1 MRRSYLRYCCVL
13 VLLSMLLGMFPL
25 PAVSAEGVFS
35 YLIAEGEVIITGYT
49 GEEETV
55 TVPAELEGFPVTTIG
70 EFAFESGGMKE
81 LILPES
87 IRVLE
92 DGAFYDC
99 AALERVTLG
108 GGIAYIG
115 EVAFADCV
123 RLQEVHLPAALEVLG
138 LQAFSG
144 CDSLA
149 VLTVGEGCETYSSAG
164 NCIIET
170 ATGALLAGCG
180 TSVIPDDGSV
190 TVIAPYAFSCVRS
203 LTALT
208 IPKSVTEIGE
218 GAFERTGLSVLAIPA
233 EVIKVGKYILHG
245 TALSA
250 LYCGAKARPVG
261 WDKKWDSGVSVAPI
275 WGYDESCSH
284 AKRREDTVAPTCTQD
299 GTKKIVCASC
309 ESLLSVEIL
318 PATGHTEKTET
329 VESSC
334 DKAGYTRV
342 VCTVCKK
349 ELSRESLPLSEEH
362 GELRTEAATAS
373 CTREGYINQVCTRC
387 NRVVSSVAIPP
398 RGHQEKT
405 ETVQPTCI
413 KAGYTRVICTS
424 CHKELSRREIPATG
438 VHSDLRTETTP
449 PTCTADGVEKQICKV
464 CGAVEATKVLPATG
478 HTEKTET
485 VLPTC
490 AADGYTRVICTVCGE
505 ELSRTELPKTEE
517 HPSFEETTIPP
528 TCRLDGVKQQACTLC
543 GTVVSAE
550 TIPATGH
557 TEKTETVSPTCGA
570 AGYTRVI
577 CTVCGE
583 ELSRTELPA
592 TGEHPSFKTETVPP
606 TCTGEGYEKKTCTLC
621 GKEISL
627 VVLPAAGHTEQ
638 TETVAPTCGAAG
650 YTRVTCTVC
659 GEELSYAE
667 LPKTQEHPSFK
678 TETVPPTCTG
688 EGYEK
693 KTCTLCGKE
702 TSVVV
707 LPATGHQSK
716 TETVAPTCRK
726 AGYLSVTCT
735 VCGVQESYTILLA
748 TGHSYGEDGNCR
760 TCGIPTADPWSEFLY
775 STDAAVGVTILGYVG
790 TDDTVVIPAN
800 VLGLAVVKIGDG
812 AFEGSSIKSIVL
824 PHTIK
829 EIGKF
834 AFEGCSSL
842 TEIILPDGV
851 KLIDQ
856 GAFMDC
862 TSLAA
867 VYLPEGVETISYAA
881 FAGCE
886 GLSAV
891 TLPASLRELA
901 SGAFYGCTALTHLAV
916 RAGNEIY
923 RSAENCI
930 LEISTGTLLM
940 GCKTSVIPTDGS
952 VKAIAEGAF
961 DGVSGLQVLYLPE
974 GITSIGAYAFR
985 GTSLNALLIPGTVTE
1000 VGRYI
1005 LFDTPAQQVYCPC
1018 EERPLSWHP
1027 NWIAGSEAE
1036 VIVYTEACPHE
1047 ERILSREIPSGC
1059 LTVGCEFYC
1068 CSACGMLLRTVKN
1081 PPLGHTYSNGIC
1093 KTCRLP
1099 KGLELELADG
1109 AYHVVGYSGT
1119 LSVVVIPEAVDGIP
1133 ILSVRAD
1140 AFSGNA
1146 TVTKVY
1152 LPASIL
1158 FVDENAFA
1166 GCSNLTE
1173 LLCGR
1178 AYAPSTWDESWAWGF
1193 GGTVSWCQDP
1203 PENKKILYGDVNC
1216 DGKITVLD
1224 YGALK
1229 RYVMGT
1235 FQLTPDGI
1243 LAADVNGDG
1252 RINAIDYARVKGHV
1266 LRTFQINQDR

>member
-1 MRRSYLRYCCVL
+1 MRRSYLRYCCIL

-55 TVPAELEGFPVTTIG
+55 TVPAELEGLPVTTVG
-70 EFAFESGGMKE
+70 ELAFESAGMKE

-108 GGIAYIG
+108 GIAYIG

-123 RLQEVHLPAALEVLG
+123 RLQEVHLPATLEVLG

-233 EVIKVGKYILHG
+233 EVTKVGKYILHG

-284 AKRREDTVAPTCTQD
+284 TDCREDTVAPTCTQD

-309 ESLLSVEIL
+309 ESLLSVETL

-413 KAGYTRVICTS
+413 KAGYTRVICTA
-424 CHKELSRREIPATG
+424 CHKELSRTEIPATG

-505 ELSRTELPKTEE
+505 ELSRTELPKTED

-528 TCRLDGVKQQACTLC
+528 TCTVDGVKQQACTLC

-621 GKEISL
+621 GKETSL
-627 VVLPAAGHTEQ
+627 
-638 TETVAPTCGAAG
+638 
-650 YTRVTCTVC
+650 
-659 GEELSYAE
+659 
-667 LPKTQEHPSFK
+667 
-678 TETVPPTCTG
+678 
-688 EGYEK
+688 
-693 KTCTLCGKE
+693 
-702 TSVVV
+702 VV

-726 AGYLSVTCT
+726 TGYLSVTCT

-867 VYLPEGVETISYAA
+867 VYLPEGLECISYAA

-901 SGAFYGCTALTHLAV
+901 SGAFYGCTALSHLAV
-916 RAGNEIY
+916 WAGNETY

-1005 LFDTPAQQVYCPC
+1005 LFDTPAQQVYCPY
-1018 EERPLSWHP
+1018 EERPVSWHP
-1027 NWIAGSEAE
+1027 NWIAGCEAE
-1036 VIVYTEACPHE
+1036 LLVYTESCPHE

-1059 LTVGCEFYC
+1059 FTVGCEFYC
-1068 CSACGMLLRTVKN
+1068 CGVCGMLLQTVKN

-1266 LRTFQINQDR
+1266 LRTFQINQNR